1 MRGRRH
7 DTPGAPDGT
16 LVFSVDLADFD
27 RQVLEAS
34 RERPILVDMWAQW
47 CPPCLVI
54 APVLAD
60 VVVRRQGDIAL
71 AKVEVD
77 AGENM
82 KLAGR
87 YRVRG
92 FPTVILFENETER
105 GRFSGAHPARFIDA
119 FIDEHLQST

>member
-1 MRGRRH
+1 MRGSRH
-7 DTPGAPDGT
+7 GSPGGAEDS

-27 RQVLEAS
+27 RQVLDAS
-34 RERPILVDMWAQW
+34 RLRPILVDMWAQW

-60 VVVRRQGDIAL
+60 VVARRHGDIAL

-92 FPTVILFENETER
+92 FPTVILFENGTER
-105 GRFSGAHPARFIDA
+105 GRFSGAHPARFIDT
-119 FIDEHLQST
+119 FIDEHLQRT